1 MLCKPQ
7 HITTSDGE
15 RADGDMEGP
24 GEEETQNQ
32 DYQPASVA
40 GPGCTGSGQPQ
51 GARPPHAARSR
62 CTAAAVVFD
71 SLEPPAA
78 TAPSTHLPS
87 QLSQPHLAPTCPVGT
102 GLGLCCPPRRQLVEM
117 GVGRQGWGRSSSGR
131 ARGEWQPLP
140 LCDLELLGL
149 SGLGLL

>member
-1 MLCKPQ
+1 MQ
-7 HITTSDGE
+7 TSAHHHIRWGAC
-15 RADGDMEGP
+15 RWGHGGP
-24 GEEETQNQ
+24 GRGRDSKPGLPT
-32 DYQPASVA
+32 SVSA

-51 GARPPHAARSR
+51 SARPPHAARSR